1 VQHTVHI
8 SEDGKSVSHL
18 KVPSQHQINKWRF
31 INQVIIIIFKYLLYC
46 MYNFSLYL
54 TKTQCPWNLCSSDI

>member
-1 VQHTVHI
+1 
-8 SEDGKSVSHL
+8 
-18 KVPSQHQINKWRF
+18 
-31 INQVIIIIFKYLLYC
+31 